1 MLINL
6 FVLAVVNGLL
16 GLTVLGVI
24 VGMAFLPAGR
34 VLFAPCGWML
44 DSYRFLC
51 EVSLKIPGA
60 QRITGKPAHMRI
72 FWYYLGLGV
81 FLLAIY
87 ACARRNEKHKD
98 CRETADLCVSR
109 RKKRLQGIVFSCFIA
124 FLLLFLLFPQKKSF
138 EIDFLDVGQGDGIY
152 LCTGGGTS
160 MFIDGGSTD
169 VKQVGK
175 YRILPFLKAKGVSE
189 ISYWFVSH
197 TDTDHVSGLKEVL
210 VSGYCVE
217 YLVFAKAVEKKQRQK
232 SWQNWPA
239 AMERKCFIC
248 RRGIR

>member
-109 RKKRLQGIVFSCFIA
+109 RKKRLQGIVFPVLLRFFCF
-124 FLLLFLLFPQKKSF
+124 FFFFHRRNRLRL
-138 EIDFLDVGQGDGIY
+138 
-152 LCTGGGTS
+152 
-160 MFIDGGSTD
+160 
-169 VKQVGK
+169 
-175 YRILPFLKAKGVSE
+175 
-189 ISYWFVSH
+189 ISLMWDRETV
-197 TDTDHVSGLKEVL
+197 
-210 VSGYCVE
+210 
-217 YLVFAKAVEKKQRQK
+217 
-232 SWQNWPA
+232 
-239 AMERKCFIC
+239 FIC
-248 RRGIR
+248 ARATGLPCLSMVGAPM